1 MRLTIESTSVV
12 TTIDGVPVRLWRGR
26 TDRGCPVDVFVHR
39 VGSDDVDAQ
48 AELSAVLDEKPEPV
62 ELARIR
68 STRRV
73 LARDIL

>member
-26 TDRGCPVDVFVHR
+26 TDRGHPVEVFVHL

-48 AELSAVLDEKPEPV
+48 AELAAVLDEKTVPV
-62 ELARIR
+62 ELVRIR
-68 STRRV
+68 T
-73 LARDIL
+73 LRDPLPVIL